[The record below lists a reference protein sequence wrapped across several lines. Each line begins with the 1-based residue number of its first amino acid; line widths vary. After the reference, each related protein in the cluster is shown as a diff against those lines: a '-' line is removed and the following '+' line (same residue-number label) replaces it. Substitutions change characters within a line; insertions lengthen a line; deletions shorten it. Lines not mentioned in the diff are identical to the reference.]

1 MLILVGHPLT
11 GLIVLEISNTGDS
24 KSFGYY
30 TSRERWP
37 SILQNVI
44 NDVKETVEH
53 CSGERA
59 EEGKRVISPLEGLK
73 REVENDAVLMYCLVR
88 SC

>member
-1 MLILVGHPLT
+1 MLISVGYPLT

-44 NDVKETVEH
+44 NDVKETVED
-53 CSGERA
+53 CSGERS
-59 EEGKRVISPLEGLK
+59 EEGKGVISALEGLK
-73 REVENDAVLMYCLVR
+73 REVEIDAVLMYCPVR
-88 SC
+88 PC